1 MKQVLNS
8 TMNLLLENTLAMK
21 LGGNYDVYLDK
32 KFSLNN
38 LNTLFTCPQENSNNY
53 TITDLD
59 EM

>member
-1 MKQVLNS
+1 MKEVLNS
-8 TMNLLLENTLAMK
+8 TKNLLLENTLAMS

-32 KFSLNN
+32 KFSLSNF
-38 LNTLFTCPQENSNNY
+38 NTLFTCPQENSNNY